1 MRYYDLEK
9 FSIGHTPL
17 VRIKYKNSN
26 LFLKIE
32 GRNLSGSVKSRLA
45 NAMIED
51 ALKTGKLKEGMTIL
65 EPTSGNTGIALAQI
79 GASLGFKVALTM
91 PETMSIERR
100 NLIKAFGAK
109 VILTEGSKGMTGSV
123 NEAMKLASESD
134 KYFIPNQFENPINAK
149 VHRMTTGP
157 EIWEDLDGNIDVFVA
172 GIGTGGTFSG
182 VSQYIKI
189 DRQKKIYS
197 IAVEPATSPVITQKL
212 ANEEIKSGSH
222 KIQGIGAGFI
232 PKALDLSMID
242 RVQKITDDEAISHA
256 RILAQKYGIFCGF
269 SGGASF
275 CAGLKAIDNSE
286 DKNLNV
292 VVIIPDT
299 GERYLTSILFNS

>member
-17 VRIKYKNSN
+17 VKIKYKNSN

-275 CAGLKAIDNSE
+275 CAGLKVIDNAK

>member
-275 CAGLKAIDNSE
+275 CAGLKVIDNAK

>member
-17 VRIKYKNSN
+17 VKIKYKNSN

-134 KYFIPNQFENPINAK
+134 KYFIPNQFENPVNAK

-275 CAGLKAIDNSE
+275 CAGLKVIDNAK

>member
-79 GASLGFKVALTM
+79 GASLGFKVALIM

-123 NEAMKLASESD
+123 NEAMKLSSESD
-134 KYFIPNQFENPINAK
+134 KYFIPNQFENPVNAK
-149 VHRMTTGP
+149 IHRMTTGH
-157 EIWEDLDGNIDVFVA
+157 EIWEDLDGNIDIFVA

-189 DRQKKIYS
+189 DKQKKICS

-212 ANEEIKSGSH
+212 ANEEIKSGPH

-232 PKALDLSMID
+232 PKTLDLSMID

-275 CAGLKAIDNSE
+275 CAGLKAIDQAE
-286 DKNLNV
+286 DKSLNV

-299 GERYLTSILFNS
+299 GERYLTSILFS

>member
-17 VRIKYKNSN
+17 VKIKYKNSN

-134 KYFIPNQFENPINAK
+134 KYFIPNQFENPVNAK
-149 VHRMTTGP
+149 IHRMTTGH
-157 EIWEDLDGNIDVFVA
+157 EIWEDLDGNIDIFVA

-189 DRQKKIYS
+189 DKQKKICS

-212 ANEEIKSGSH
+212 ANEEIKSGPH
-222 KIQGIGAGFI
+222 KIQGIGAE
-232 PKALDLSMID
+232 KKKKTLDLSMID

-275 CAGLKAIDNSE
+275 CAGLKAIDQAE
-286 DKNLNV
+286 DKSLNV

-299 GERYLTSILFNS
+299 GERYLTSILFS

>member
-17 VRIKYKNSN
+17 VKIKYKNSN

-134 KYFIPNQFENPINAK
+134 KYFIPNQFENPVNAK
-149 VHRMTTGP
+149 IHRMTTGH
-157 EIWEDLDGNIDVFVA
+157 EIWEDLDGNIDIFVA

-189 DRQKKIYS
+189 DKQKKICS

-212 ANEEIKSGSH
+212 ANEEIKSGPH

-232 PKALDLSMID
+232 PKTLDLSMID

-275 CAGLKAIDNSE
+275 CAGLKAIDQAE
-286 DKNLNV
+286 DKSLNV

-299 GERYLTSILFNS
+299 GERYLTSILFS

>member
-1 MRYYDLEK
+1 
-9 FSIGHTPL
+9 
-17 VRIKYKNSN
+17 
-26 LFLKIE
+26 
-32 GRNLSGSVKSRLA
+32 
-45 NAMIED
+45 
-51 ALKTGKLKEGMTIL
+51 
-65 EPTSGNTGIALAQI
+65 
-79 GASLGFKVALTM
+79 
-91 PETMSIERR
+91 
-100 NLIKAFGAK
+100 
-109 VILTEGSKGMTGSV
+109 MTGSV

-134 KYFIPNQFENPINAK
+134 KHFIPNQFENPINAK

-197 IAVEPATSPVITQKL
+197 IAVEPAASPVITQKL